1 MYSKLL
7 FSATRFFLHSRVNG
21 LQKKLLFGHL
31 GKTQALPLPTMRYV
45 LIAAALYIL
54 YKLVFDLIVP
64 VSRATSQ
71 VRAQMRQMQEMQQQ
85 QFQQQQTQAQA
96 RPAAAQQRPEPSG
109 GKPSKD
115 DYLDFEE
122 IK

>member
-1 MYSKLL
+1 M
-7 FSATRFFLHSRVNG
+7 
-21 LQKKLLFGHL
+21 
-31 GKTQALPLPTMRYV
+31 GKTQVLPLPTMRYV

-85 QFQQQQTQAQA
+85 QQQTQAQA
-96 RPAAAQQRPEPSG
+96 RPAAAPQRPEPSG